1 MLLSNNFS
9 NKTSVLVKLSFVNKR
24 GEKKNV
30 QFYMDKLTYESLQ
43 DETVTEEMRQAY
55 LVDEYHESLRER
67 NRSRKYCDVDEGF
80 LKNIEYECEELS
92 NPGKYD
98 DLHMAIS
105 MLTERQREFVY
116 LKFYENKTQE
126 EIAQIYGISK
136 QSVSDSMRRIYA
148 SLKKQIQEN

>member
-1 MLLSNNFS
+1 MLSNYNFS
-9 NKTSVLVKLSFVNKR
+9 NERNVLVKLSFINKK
-24 GEKKNV
+24 GERKNV
-30 QFYMDKLTYESLQ
+30 QFYMDKLTYEALNDKS
-43 DETVTEEMRQAY
+43 VTEQMRQQY
-55 LVDEYHESLRER
+55 LVDEYHEILRER
-67 NRSRKYCDVDEGF
+67 NRSRKFCDVDEVF

-105 MLTERQREFVY
+105 MLTDRQREFVH

-148 SLKKQIQEN
+148 SLKKQIQDN